1 MLWAMRPEP
10 SFARSVVA
18 WGNACLRNELALEH
32 FDTWWEKSG
41 FVRVLSF
48 RDSAEPAQSPATW
61 LASQRA
67 HGATR
72 LLLEASDYA
81 GSERVIVCAEVPL
94 AAWRQQ
100 WTRIAGATAP
110 PWFDATFSREA
121 APAVLPPPS
130 RSPEEVLAELCAA
143 LEGLVALGTRA
154 NLEQWAS
161 YFEDVLGVAR
171 GERSQGT
178 TPLPPTAPAVAHQL
192 ALAANLS
199 DVFGGMGSWND
210 FQPLADPV
218 LEDERSRHSSALH
231 AAIRA
236 ALAATAHA

>member
-1 MLWAMRPEP
+1 MRPEP

-18 WGNACLRNELALEH
+18 WGNACLRNELALEL
-32 FDTWWEKSG
+32 FDAWWEKSG
-41 FVRVLSF
+41 FVRALSF
-48 RDSAEPAQSPATW
+48 RDGADPAQSPATW

-67 HGATR
+67 HGAMR
-72 LLLEASDYA
+72 LLLDASDYP
-81 GSERVIVCAEVPL
+81 GSERVIVCGERPL

-121 APAVLPPPS
+121 APTVLPPPS

-143 LEGLVALGTRA
+143 LEGLVGLGARA

-161 YFEDVLGVAR
+161 YFEDVLAVAR

-210 FQPLADPV
+210 FVPLADPA
-218 LEDERSRHSSALH
+218 LEEERSRYSSALYR
-231 AAIRA
+231 AMRA
-236 ALAATAHA
+236 ALEATAHV

>member
-1 MLWAMRPEP
+1 MLWPMRPEP

-18 WGNACLRNELALEH
+18 WGNACLRNELALER
-32 FDTWWEKSG
+32 FDGWWEKPG
-41 FVRVLSF
+41 FVRALSF
-48 RDSAEPAQSPATW
+48 RDGADPAQSPATW

-72 LLLEASDYA
+72 LLLDASDYA
-81 GSERVIVCAEVPL
+81 GSERVIVCGEAPL
-94 AAWRQQ
+94 SAWRQQ
-100 WTRIAGATAP
+100 WTRLAGATAP

-130 RSPEEVLAELCAA
+130 RTPAEVLAELCAA
-143 LEGLVALGTRA
+143 LEGLVELGTRA
-154 NLEQWAS
+154 DLEQWAS
-161 YFEDVLGVAR
+161 YFAGVLAVAR

-178 TPLPPTAPAVAHQL
+178 TPLPPTAPAVAHRL

-210 FQPLADPV
+210 FAPLADPA
-218 LEDERSRHSSALH
+218 LEEERGRYSSALYG
-231 AAIRA
+231 AMRA
-236 ALAATAHA
+236 ALEATAQI